1 MTNLFFSVPPQHA
14 AHYVIFIDHCSGLER
29 NVILLKIIVDESS
42 QSCLKAKTSVK
53 FDRALYS
60 ISHQEKTKL
69 TASAERLI
77 ANQIVMIWVEV
88 YLVSYCGRPLQ
99 IELAIYLINRLV
111 AKWAGIS

>member
-53 FDRALYS
+53 FDRALCS
-60 ISHQEKTKL
+60 IEKIKL
-69 TASAERLI
+69 IVLAERLI